1 MLDLPHFNRIGGTF
15 ITRNLGNL
23 EKEEAE
29 ELGRGIFVVPNS
41 WRTEIAGLSIT
52 VGALSSLPA
61 SSSTNYWASIPQRT
75 FVGKQATGVFKGQR
89 K

>member
-1 MLDLPHFNRIGGTF
+1 MLDLPDFNRIGGTF

-29 ELGRGIFVVPNS
+29 DLGRGILVVPNS
-41 WRTEIAGLSIT
+41 WRTGIAGPSNT
-52 VGALSSLPA
+52 VGALSSLLA
-61 SSSTNYWASIPQRT
+61 SSSTNCCASILQRT